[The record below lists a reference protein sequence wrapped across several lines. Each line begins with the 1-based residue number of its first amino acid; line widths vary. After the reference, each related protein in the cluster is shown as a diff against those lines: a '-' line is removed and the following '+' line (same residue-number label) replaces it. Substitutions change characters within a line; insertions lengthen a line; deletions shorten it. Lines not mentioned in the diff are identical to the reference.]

1 MLEVKAIDRAKT
13 FATFI
18 EGDSNR
24 LAKSMAMAVSE
35 NPAGSYNPLY
45 IYGGRGTG
53 KSHLLQAVCN
63 EAKLTGRSF
72 FFGGLSLGSKLII
85 SEKTTSFVVLE
96 DINTNLF
103 DIDESLN
110 EFVKVGG
117 QLIISGPCPPEDLKE
132 SPLSEMILG
141 MGNCA
146 DLQAPEEELR
156 VAILQARAEA
166 ENIVLPDDA
175 ARFIASHMPG
185 NIQNL
190 IGGLERVKA
199 LASLSGQPIT
209 RFGAIQALKEYLWKD
224 EGKEFE

>member
-1 MLEVKAIDRAKT
+1 MLVVKAVDRSKT

-24 LAKSMAMAVSE
+24 LAKSMAMAASE
-35 NPAGSYNPLY
+35 NPDGSYNPLY

-63 EAKLTGRSF
+63 EAKLSGKDV
-72 FFGGLSLGSKLII
+72 FFGSLSPGSNLRLPEGP
-85 SEKTTSFVVLE
+85 SSFVVLDDV
-96 DINTNLF
+96 DINLP
-103 DIDESLN
+103 DMDESLD
-110 EFVKVGG
+110 EFVQAGG
-117 QLIISGPCPPEDLKE
+117 QLIISGGSSPEDLKD
-132 SPLSEMILG
+132 SPLAEMILSSG
-141 MGNCA
+141 SCA
-146 DLQAPEEELR
+146 DLQMPEEELR

-166 ENIVLPDDA
+166 ESIALPDDA
-175 ARFIASHMPG
+175 ARFIASHIIG

-199 LASLSGQPIT
+199 LSSLSGQPVT

-224 EGKEFE
+224 EGKDIE